1 MLVSCG
7 WNAAAVM
14 SERPVSV
21 GRNLLRSISS
31 GSVPSA
37 VPNRTAT
44 GYRTQQ
50 IDEIETTCFW
60 FGRHG
65 WVTEH
70 GWGRVVSER
79 TRVSLRTGQQ
89 KALLKMQP
97 QLKGRLPDW
106 RGPGEELRL
115 STERGP
121 WWKYGFSYSGILK
134 IIVYARTLRCL
145 PQKTRPGG
153 KERVTQWQWWSSQKE
168 DACSNRLPLLS
179 SACSFWALTLR
190 DGAAHTRSEFSFR
203 QCFW

>member
-1 MLVSCG
+1 MLQPRWVRDQYQWG
-7 WNAAAVM
+7 GIFWEVFLQGQY
-14 SERPVSV
+14 PVR
-21 GRNLLRSISS
+21 GRYH
-31 GSVPSA
+31 
-37 VPNRTAT
+37 TAT

-50 IDEIETTCFW
+50 IAWRVSPTCFW

-65 WVTEH
+65 WVTER

-153 KERVTQWQWWSSQKE
+153 NGGE
-168 DACSNRLPLLS
+168 
-179 SACSFWALTLR
+179 
-190 DGAAHTRSEFSFR
+190 
-203 QCFW
+203 